1 MSTYK
6 LTYTRLSTRVNMA
19 VALALLL
26 VFPQTLAMRD
36 GMAVAP
42 WGMGNMG
49 MVDSYNLYDN
59 TPDFDVVANATMES
73 DIHQRRQL

>member
-6 LTYTRLSTRVNMA
+6 LAYTRLSTRVNMV

-42 WGMGNMG
+42 WGMGGMG
-49 MVDSYNLYDN
+49 MMDSYNLYD
-59 TPDFDVVANATMES
+59 TPDFDAATNATIES